1 MLYMVIE
8 TFRDGDAVPVYQR
21 FRDQGRLMPEG
32 LEYVGSWVV
41 KDLRLGVLERPLR
54 LTRGGSRTL
63 C

>member
-41 KDLRLGVLERPLR
+41 KDLRLGVLS
-54 LTRGGSRTL
+54 GL
-63 C
+63 CG